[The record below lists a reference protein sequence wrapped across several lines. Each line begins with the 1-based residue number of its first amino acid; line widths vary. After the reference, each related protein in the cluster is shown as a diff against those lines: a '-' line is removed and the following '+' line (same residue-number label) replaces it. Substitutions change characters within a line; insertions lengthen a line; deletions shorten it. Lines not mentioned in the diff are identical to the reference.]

1 MIFTALALFAAVL
14 AVNSAVLIRILGPRL
29 APAAIFHLPCTEKLV
44 ALTVDDGP
52 DASTTPKILD
62 LLLRYRAAATFF
74 VIGERAEAGLLAQ
87 IVSSGSELGNH
98 TDSDTATVS
107 LAPAERMRSID
118 RTHDLISAH
127 QKVVWFRPGQGRYDR
142 RLLRLIAAKG
152 YRLVLA
158 DVFPWDHWV
167 RSTWLKAA
175 YIRCST
181 RPGSIIVL
189 HDYGERGLRTL
200 ATLQRVLPKLSA
212 KGYRVVSLSEL
223 ARHAAVAN
231 AD

>member
-1 MIFTALALFAAVL
+1 MIFTVLAFFAAVL
-14 AVNSAVLIRILGPRL
+14 VVNSAVLIRMLGPRL

-44 ALTVDDGP
+44 ALTIDDGP

-62 LLLRYRAAATFF
+62 LLLCYRAAATFF
-74 VIGERAEAGLLAQ
+74 VIGERAEAGLLRQ
-87 IVSSGSELGNH
+87 IVYSGSELGNH

-107 LAPAERMRSID
+107 LASADRTRSID
-118 RTHDLISAH
+118 RTDDLIRAH

-167 RSTWLKAA
+167 TSTWLKAA
-175 YIRCST
+175 YILYST

-200 ATLQRVLPKLSA
+200 ETLQCVLPKLSVN
-212 KGYRVVSLSEL
+212 GYRVVSLSEL
-223 ARHAAVAN
+223 ARHAARV
-231 AD
+231 DTD